1 MAPAKGLLASAYDLM
16 PSCGGLTWKN
26 MAEVDVA
33 KMSYSD
39 LVALRAKL
47 EQEIE
52 AKRDEELKILA
63 DGYARKLQAA
73 GFSVEE
79 GIKALLPHT
88 EAKRRGGVGPS
99 ASAATPSSTARVLYR
114 DPANPENTWSGRG
127 QPARWLAQYVAAGR
141 QREEFRVES

>member
-1 MAPAKGLLASAYDLM
+1 M
-16 PSCGGLTWKN
+16 WKN

-33 KMSYSD
+33 KMSYAE

-47 EQEIE
+47 EREIE
-52 AKRDEELKILA
+52 GKREEELKTLA
-63 DGYARKLQAA
+63 DGYAKKLQAA

-79 GIKALLPHT
+79 GIKALLPYT
-88 EAKRRGGVGPS
+88 EAKRRGSVGTS
-99 ASAATPSSTARVLYR
+99 TSTARVLYR

>member
-1 MAPAKGLLASAYDLM
+1 MGSSPGASLALAYDHM

-26 MAEVDVA
+26 MADVDVG
-33 KMSYSD
+33 KMSYAE
-39 LVALRAKL
+39 LVSLRTRL

-52 AKRDEELKILA
+52 GKRDEELKILA
-63 DGYARKLQAA
+63 DGYAKKLQAA

-79 GIKALLPHT
+79 GIKALLPYT
-88 EAKRRGGVGPS
+88 EAKQRGS
-99 ASAATPSSTARVLYR
+99 ATASTSQARVLYR

-127 QPARWLAQYVAAGR
+127 QPARWLSQYVAAGR